1 MAISVAL
8 DTTVLPNPLD
18 KTQQFQQVHVILTF
32 SGSFAS
38 NGDTVPLSNV
48 GMASDQIPIAWRFFE
63 ATPAANAPAYGAVFV
78 YLPGTNQNNGLL
90 EIFQGATQVTAST
103 ATYASLDLP
112 TNFTLK
118 AVFEFPLF
126 I

>member
-1 MAISVAL
+1 MAIAVTL

-18 KTQQFQQVHVILTF
+18 KTQQFQRVHVILTF

-38 NGDTVPLSNV
+38 HGDIVSFSGLSIN
-48 GMASDQIPIAWRFFE
+48 SDQIPIAWNFFE
-63 ATPAANAPAYGAVFV
+63 ATPAANKPAYGAVWV
-78 YLPGTNQNNGLL
+78 YLPGTDQNSGIL
-90 EIFQGATQVTAST
+90 EIFQGATEVTAST
-103 ATYASLDLP
+103 ATYASLSLP